1 MIVNNATAN
10 GLLQTI
16 VPDEFRGRLMSIYS
30 LIVIGLP
37 QVIGAIGGG
46 AVAGAVGVEWA
57 IGGAAAAMLVFG
69 AWLFR
74 RYPEIREL

>member
-1 MIVNNATAN
+1 
-10 GLLQTI
+10 
-16 VPDEFRGRLMSIYS
+16 
-30 LIVIGLP
+30 
-37 QVIGAIGGG
+37 VIGAIGGG

-57 IGGAAAAMLVFG
+57 IGGAAAAMLGFG